1 VCDWFA
7 RAAGFA
13 SMADLPF
20 IIASAHVEYKAPIP
34 KSADVEVAMWV
45 SRMGSKSWTF
55 SYAVRDASTGVL
67 FAQVE
72 TVQVAYD
79 YAQRATMVI
88 PAPVR
93 CCWKGLDL
101 ADCAGPSPFS
111 IRLHK
116 CSALKHMALDS
127 TGCSSSRSSRSS
139 SS

>member
-1 VCDWFA
+1 VAVRFRDIDALDHGQPRVILTYAETVRCDWFA

-93 CCWKGLDL
+93 VLLEGL
-101 ADCAGPSPFS
+101 GS
-111 IRLHK
+111 
-116 CSALKHMALDS
+116 
-127 TGCSSSRSSRSS
+127 G
-139 SS
+139 